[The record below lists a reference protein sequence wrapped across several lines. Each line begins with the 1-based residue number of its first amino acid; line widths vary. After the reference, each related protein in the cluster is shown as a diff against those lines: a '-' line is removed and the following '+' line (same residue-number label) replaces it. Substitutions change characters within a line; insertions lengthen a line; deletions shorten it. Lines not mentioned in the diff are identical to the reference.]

1 VPQLEVLEHRR
12 FRHLRRDE
20 LGHEAIYYGVSMV
33 VVPQQP
39 EQAMTAARV
48 AELVLG
54 VALEPGQVT
63 IGALRDAVASVS
75 GDAGYRSRIAHIK
88 QAARDAGGYVRAA
101 DAIQQFGPQQSRE
114 EGATTQKRK
123 A

>member
-1 VPQLEVLEHRR
+1 
-12 FRHLRRDE
+12 
-20 LGHEAIYYGVSMV
+20 MV

-63 IGALRDAVASVS
+63 VGALRDAVAPVS
-75 GDAGYRSRIAHIK
+75 GDAGCRSRIAHMK

-101 DAIQQFGPQQSRE
+101 DAIQQFGHQQSRE